1 MGDQTPERRGDRS
14 LEELTDDE
22 LLDLISG
29 LPDDDELAR
38 AIRAL
43 IDRRRDRGPR

>member
-14 LEELTDDE
+14 LDEFTDDE
-22 LLDLISG
+22 LLDLISE
-29 LPDDDELAR
+29 LPDDDELAS

-43 IDRRRDRGPR
+43 IERRRRRGQD